1 MCFFLFISVY
11 TELQIFGLEMDGAFS
26 DGGGGINCR
35 RQTTLQQGGLWYMVH
50 NIMMTRYSNIRR
62 CSMEFLNPCQFS
74 FIYPKGFILAR
85 ISSPVF
91 FARQF
96 LEVKLFICLTIP
108 C

>member
-1 MCFFLFISVY
+1 MWVFLFISVY
-11 TELQIFGLEMDGAFS
+11 TELQIFGLEMDGGVS
-26 DGGGGINCR
+26 GGEGYKLSE
-35 RQTTLQQGGLWYMVH
+35 TTLQQGGLWYMVH

-96 LEVKLFICLTIP
+96 LEVELFICLTIP